1 MGIVIGVSL
10 CIISILPLIVMGAFG
25 LPDYLLVTGIVF
37 LFMIVAVAVY
47 LLIQVCMVRET
58 YDRLLQEGEYT
69 AKAKKIERKTEK
81 WAAIYW
87 PLVTAVAVYLGYSL
101 YTFDWGRSWIK
112 WPVVAVFSAVLKAIF
127 GESEEM

>member
-1 MGIVIGVSL
+1 
-10 CIISILPLIVMGAFG
+10 
-25 LPDYLLVTGIVF
+25 
-37 LFMIVAVAVY
+37 
-47 LLIQVCMVRET
+47 MVRET

-87 PLVTAVAVYLGYSL
+87 PLVTAVYLGYSL
-101 YTFDWGRSWIK
+101 YTFDWGRSWII
-112 WPVVAVFSAVLKAIF
+112 WPVAAAFSAVLKAIF